1 MMTVRIPTQEE
12 ISQAKGWGTW
22 TKEPSVFPWS
32 YNEKE
37 TCYILE
43 GEATV
48 TDGKGESINFKA
60 GDWVEF
66 EEGLSCTWKISKTIR
81 KHYKFG

>member
-1 MMTVRIPTQEE
+1 MMKVKKPSKNE
-12 ISQAKGWGTW
+12 IDNTESWGTW
-22 TKEPSVFPWS
+22 SKGPSEFPWS

-43 GEATV
+43 GNASVSDSAGNTIQF
-48 TDGKGESINFKA
+48 GP

-66 EEGLSCTWKISKTIR
+66 EEGLDCTWKIDKTIR
-81 KHYKFG
+81 KRYKLG